1 VDTQRSPVQLQIIA
15 TTEEGAR
22 AALTEARQLARRL
35 NVVRTVLLVPRIGAR
50 TSAEDPSEDIE
61 AVEDYRQMA
70 GQTGLD
76 VSVRLCLCGRY
87 SEVSR
92 WMLPHGSIVVVG
104 GSRRWWW
111 PTPAQRIADHL
122 KRAGHAIVFA
132 EESEPDAVRR

>member
-1 VDTQRSPVQLQIIA
+1 MGIQRVPVQLQIIA
-15 TTEEGAR
+15 TTEEGTR
-22 AALTEARQLARRL
+22 AAISEARQLARRL
-35 NVVRTVLLVPRIGAR
+35 NVGRAVLLVPRIGPR
-50 TSAEDPSEDIE
+50 TAEAPVKDVE

-76 VSVRLCLCGRY
+76 VTVRLCVCGRY

-122 KRAGHAIVFA
+122 KKAGHEIVFA
-132 EESEPDAVRR
+132 EESEPDDVRR